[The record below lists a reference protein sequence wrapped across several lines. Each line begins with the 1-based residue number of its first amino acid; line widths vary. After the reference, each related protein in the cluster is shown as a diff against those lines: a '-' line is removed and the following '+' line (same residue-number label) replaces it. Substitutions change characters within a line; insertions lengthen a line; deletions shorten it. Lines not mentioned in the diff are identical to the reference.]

1 MTVQFI
7 EIAGQK
13 LAILPEAEY
22 RTLADTADERAD
34 VEAAERAEARR
45 LAGEEYVPA
54 ALVERLVN
62 GEASLLVWREYR
74 GLSQQA
80 LGDLVGLSKMTISS
94 VERGQRGTNAKNW
107 RALAD
112 ALSVD
117 VDDIMPF
124 D

>member
-13 LAILPEAEY
+13 MAVLPETEY
-22 RTLADTADERAD
+22 RSLAEIAEDRAD

-62 GEASLLVWREYR
+62 GESGLLVWREYR
-74 GLSQQA
+74 GLSQQE
-80 LGDLVGLSKMTISS
+80 LGSRVGLSKMTISS
-94 VERGQRGTNAKNW
+94 LERGKRDTSSKNW

-117 VDDIMPF
+117 VDDILPF

>member
-13 LAILPEAEY
+13 MVILPEAEY
-22 RTLADTADERAD
+22 RSLADQAEERAD

-45 LAGEEYVPA
+45 VAGEEYVPA
-54 ALVERLVN
+54 SLVERLVN
-62 GEASLLVWREYR
+62 GEAGLLVWREYR
-74 GLSQQA
+74 DLSQQA
-80 LGDLVGLSKMTISS
+80 LGDKVGLSKMTISS
-94 VERGQRGTNAKNW
+94 LERGKRDTSAKNW